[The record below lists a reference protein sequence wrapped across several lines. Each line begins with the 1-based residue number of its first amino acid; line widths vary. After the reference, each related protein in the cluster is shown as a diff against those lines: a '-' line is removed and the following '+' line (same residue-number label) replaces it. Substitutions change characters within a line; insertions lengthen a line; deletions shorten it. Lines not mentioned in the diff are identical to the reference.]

1 MSVIPVCEEFVFA
14 FGSKSMS
21 SENEKNLCDSC
32 KRLIELYGTNEF
44 AVPWRCTC
52 NATTN
57 PVEQVRIVQTE
68 FSTFGTVGKWCRNG
82 ICDIL
87 EHRCSCKPVFRWVWK
102 RRNKKVS

>member
-1 MSVIPVCEEFVFA
+1 
-14 FGSKSMS
+14 MS
-21 SENEKNLCDSC
+21 SADKNNLCESC

-52 NATTN
+52 NATPN
-57 PVEQVRIVQTE
+57 PVDQVKRVQTE
-68 FSTFGTVGKWCRNG
+68 FSTITGNWGKWCRNG

-87 EHRCSCKPVFRWVWK
+87 DHRCSCKPVYHWYFA